1 MAGFLKLFTPKDRV
15 FYSLFEEIM
24 GVLQE
29 MTDAFPKALQTA
41 APDARQKALRAIN
54 DYEHRCDEITH
65 RIFIELGRNFITPF
79 DREDIHSLVAALDDI
94 ADYTWG
100 SAKHIINYGLGNVDE
115 YMVQFAFIIQKSV
128 VSLGKAVRELRDMRD
143 LVAITRSCVDI
154 NSYENEADDLLD
166 AAIQKLFA
174 TEINAIEVIKR
185 KDIYEELE
193 MVTDKC
199 EDAANII
206 ESIIIKY
213 S

>member
-1 MAGFLKLFTPKDRV
+1 MFTPKDRV
-15 FYSLFEEIM
+15 FYTLFEEIM
-24 GVLQE
+24 GVLEE
-29 MTDAFPKALQTA
+29 MAGAFPKALQTA
-41 APDARQKALRAIN
+41 DSEARREALRAIN
-54 DYEHRCDEITH
+54 DYEHRCDDITH

-100 SAKHIINYGLGNVDE
+100 SAKHIINYGLSNVDD
-115 YMVQFAFIIQKSV
+115 YMIQFAYIIEKSV
-128 VSLGKAVRELRDMRD
+128 ISLHTAIGELRDMRD

-174 TEINAIEVIKR
+174 TETNAIEVIKR
-185 KDIYEELE
+185 KDIYQELE
-193 MVTDKC
+193 VVTDKC

>member
-1 MAGFLKLFTPKDRV
+1 MFTPKDRV
-15 FYSLFEEIM
+15 FYTLFEEIM
-24 GVLQE
+24 GVLEE
-29 MTDAFPKALQTA
+29 MASAFPKALQTA
-41 APDARQKALRAIN
+41 DSEARREALRAIN

-100 SAKHIINYGLGNVDE
+100 SAMHIINYGLSNVDD
-115 YMVQFAFIIQKSV
+115 YMIQFAYIIEKSV
-128 VSLGKAVRELRDMRD
+128 ISLHTAIAELRDMKD

-174 TEINAIEVIKR
+174 TETNAIEVIKR
-185 KDIYEELE
+185 KDIYQELE
-193 MVTDKC
+193 VVTDKC